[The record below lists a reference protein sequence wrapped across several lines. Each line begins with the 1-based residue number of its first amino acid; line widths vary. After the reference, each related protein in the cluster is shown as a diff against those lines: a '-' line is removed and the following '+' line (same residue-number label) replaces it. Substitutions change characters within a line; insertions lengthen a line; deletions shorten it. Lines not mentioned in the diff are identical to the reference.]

1 MTQKQVDLQMLL
13 EEKQQKD
20 YLDSLQTTQ
29 GFPMSTPQDIF
40 NSLQKT
46 MELLEKELNRD
57 IYLSDNAV
65 NNRITKKKKLSQPK
79 TTINR
84 YSSTKVKA
92 RNFLSNVSYNRM
104 KKSDYQ
110 NRSFVIDCFSFLLL
124 YLNPFYL

>member
-13 EEKQQKD
+13 EEEQQKD

-40 NSLQKT
+40 NPLQKT

-65 NNRITKKKKLSQPK
+65 NNRIAKKK
-79 TTINR
+79 TTIT
-84 YSSTKVKA
+84 TK
-92 RNFLSNVSYNRM
+92 
-104 KKSDYQ
+104 DY
-110 NRSFVIDCFSFLLL
+110 DK
-124 YLNPFYL
+124 